1 MTSLSNRHRNDRALR
16 TGDGPGLRRG
26 SANDSADLVVSLVR
40 AEATT

>member
-16 TGDGPGLRRG
+16 TGDGPGPRRG
-26 SANDSADLVVSLVR
+26 PTNVSTDLVISLDP